1 MDHLTIRESART
13 DLYMAD
19 GLFVI
24 VQNKQRVSLTRAQ
37 AKIVRD
43 KLDEAIN
50 DGQVWEP
57 GQ

>member
-1 MDHLTIRESART
+1 
-13 DLYMAD
+13 MAD

-24 VQNKQRVSLTRAQ
+24 VQNKQRVALTRAQ

-50 DGQVWEP
+50 DGQAWEP